1 MGSHDASIIDER
13 RWGALRLYPEEFG
26 RNSPMPEI
34 AVQIDPRDNVL
45 VALAPLKAGT
55 IAHYGHPPG
64 ADSCLV
70 TQDVPAKHKMAL
82 ADFYPGDLIR
92 MYGMV
97 VGEVTQ
103 PIARG
108 GLISTRNV
116 RHRADPYTAK
126 RNPVTFALPD
136 AAAWN
141 ERTFMGIHRADGQV
155 GTRNYWVVLPLVFC
169 ENRNVDRLR
178 EALEEE
184 LGYGSTQNSYR
195 QYVRQLV
202 DKREKATDRGSSAV
216 PADEAHRMRRE
227 ADRVFPNLDG
237 IRFLTHQGGCGGTR
251 QDAQALCGLL
261 AGYIHHPNVAG
272 ATVLSLGC
280 QNAQASMLMDELRAR
295 DPEMRKPVLVFDQQ
309 KSGRESTLMSR
320 ALDETFAALEQANKV
335 QRAPAPLSALTVGLK
350 CGGSDGFSGISA
362 NPALGYLS
370 DLLGEVGSRTLL
382 SEFPELHG
390 VEQELINRCATDEL
404 AQRFYDLMQAYSARA
419 KAVHSGFEMNPS
431 PGNIEDGLITDAI
444 KSAGAAR
451 KGGVGP
457 VRDVLDFPQYA
468 TTPGLTLLCTPGN
481 DVECVT
487 AQAGS
492 GANLVLFT
500 TGLGTPT
507 GNPVAPVVKISTN
520 TALAERM
527 GDIIDFDAGGIVTG
541 ASNIPEC
548 AAQLLELC
556 IQVASGKRFTKAELL
571 GQNDF
576 IPWKRGVSL

>member
-1 MGSHDASIIDER
+1 
-13 RWGALRLYPEEFG
+13 
-26 RNSPMPEI
+26 MPDTVI
-34 AVQIDPRDNVL
+34 QIDPRDNVL
-45 VALAPLKAGT
+45 VALSPLT
-55 IAHYGHPPG
+55 PG
-64 ADSCLV
+64 ATVYYGNLSCPV
-70 TQDVPAKHKMAL
+70 TESIPAKQKL
-82 ADFYPGDLIR
+82 SLFDLNPGDVIT

-97 VGEVTQ
+97 VGEATQ

-108 GLISTRNV
+108 GLLSTRNV
-116 RHRADPYTAK
+116 RHRAGGYTAQ
-126 RNPVTFALPD
+126 RNPVSFQTPD
-136 AAAWN
+136 ASAWSS
-141 ERTFMGIHRADGQV
+141 RTFMGYHRADGQV
-155 GTRNYWVVLPLVFC
+155 GTRNYWLVLPLVFC
-169 ENRNVDRLR
+169 ENRNVDRMR

-184 LGYGSTQNSYR
+184 LGYGSSHNSYR
-195 QYVRQLV
+195 PLVRQMISKQAMNGNGLTSETPS
-202 DKREKATDRGSSAV
+202 RSE
-216 PADEAHRMRRE
+216 
-227 ADRVFPNLDG
+227 RVFPNVDG

-280 QNAQASMLMDELRAR
+280 QNAQSSMLMDELRAR
-295 DPEMRKPVLVFDQQ
+295 DPKLTKPVLFFDQQ
-309 KSGRESTLMSR
+309 RSGRETVLM
-320 ALDETFAALEQANKV
+320 TGALEQTFAGLAEANCIT
-335 QRAPAPLSALTVGLK
+335 RSPAPLSALTIGLK

-362 NPALGYLS
+362 NPTLGYIS
-370 DLLGEVGSRTLL
+370 DLLGELGGKSIL

-390 VEQELINRCATDEL
+390 VEQELINRCVTDEL
-404 AQRFYDLMQAYSARA
+404 AQRFYDLMQTYSARA

-451 KGGVGP
+451 KGGIAP
-457 VRDVLDFPQYA
+457 VRDVLDFPNYA

-487 AQAGS
+487 AQAGA

-507 GNPVAPVVKISTN
+507 GNPVAPVMKIATN
-520 TALAERM
+520 SQLAERM
-527 GDIIDFDAGGIVTG
+527 ADIIDFDAGGIVTG
-541 ASNIPEC
+541 ETSIPQC
-548 AAQLLELC
+548 ADQLLNLC
-556 IQVASGKRFTKAELL
+556 IEVASGNCLTKAEEF

>member
-1 MGSHDASIIDER
+1 MPDT
-13 RWGALRLYPEEFG
+13 AL
-26 RNSPMPEI
+26 
-34 AVQIDPRDNVL
+34 QIDPRDNVL
-45 VALAPLKAGT
+45 VALAPLATGT
-55 IAHYGHPPG
+55 TVPFASGSCPVTESIPP
-64 ADSCLV
+64 
-70 TQDVPAKHKMAL
+70 KHKLAL
-82 ADFYPGDLIR
+82 SDMKPGDLVI

-97 VGEVTQ
+97 VGEATQ

-108 GLISTRNV
+108 GLLSTRNV
-116 RHRADPYTAK
+116 HHRAGGYTAE
-126 RNPVTFALPD
+126 RHPVSFALPD
-136 AAAWN
+136 ASSWAG
-141 ERTFMGIHRADGQV
+141 RTFMGYHRADGQV
-155 GTRNYWVVLPLVFC
+155 GTRNYWLVLPLVFC
-169 ENRNVDRLR
+169 ENRNVDRMR

-184 LGYGSTQNSYR
+184 LGYGSSHNSYR
-195 QYVRQLV
+195 PLVRQLV
-202 DKREKATDRGSSAV
+202 SQQAPGDGIANESPSHTSRI
-216 PADEAHRMRRE
+216 
-227 ADRVFPNLDG
+227 FPNVDG

-280 QNAQASMLMDELRAR
+280 QNAQGSMLMDELRAR
-295 DPEMRKPVLVFDQQ
+295 DPKLTKPVLFFDQQ
-309 KSGRESTLMSR
+309 RSGRETVLM
-320 ALDETFAALEQANKV
+320 TGALEQTFAGLVEANRAT
-335 QRAPAPLSALTVGLK
+335 RAPASLSALTIGLK

-362 NPALGYLS
+362 NPTLGYIS
-370 DLLGEVGSRTLL
+370 DLLGELGGKSIL

-404 AQRFYDLMQAYSARA
+404 AQHFFDLMQAYSARA

-451 KGGVGP
+451 KGGIAP

-468 TTPGLTLLCTPGN
+468 ATPGLTLLCTPGN

-487 AQAGS
+487 AQAGA

-520 TALAERM
+520 SQLATRM
-527 GDIIDFDAGGIVTG
+527 ADIIDFDAGGIVTG
-541 ASNIPEC
+541 ESTIPQC
-548 AAQLLELC
+548 ADQLLDLC
-556 IQVASGKRFTKAELL
+556 IEVASGNRHTRAEEF

>member
-1 MGSHDASIIDER
+1 MLDT
-13 RWGALRLYPEEFG
+13 AL
-26 RNSPMPEI
+26 
-34 AVQIDPRDNVL
+34 QIDPRDNVL
-45 VALAPLKAGT
+45 VALVPLVAGT
-55 IAHYGHPPG
+55 TVTVGHVSSPVTENIPP
-64 ADSCLV
+64 
-70 TQDVPAKHKMAL
+70 KHKLAL
-82 ADFYPGDLIR
+82 IDFKPGDLVI

-97 VGEVTQ
+97 VGEATQ

-108 GLISTRNV
+108 GLLSTRNT
-116 RHRADPYTAK
+116 RHRAGGYTAQ
-126 RNPVTFALPD
+126 RHPVTFALPETSS
-136 AAAWN
+136 WSS
-141 ERTFMGIHRADGQV
+141 RTFMGYHRADGQV
-155 GTRNYWVVLPLVFC
+155 GTRNYWIVLPLVFC
-169 ENRNVDRLR
+169 ENRNVDRMR

-184 LGYGSTQNSYR
+184 LGYGTSHNSYR
-195 QYVRQLV
+195 PLVRQLV
-202 DKREKATDRGSSAV
+202 SKQAAGGNGNAVESASRTDRT
-216 PADEAHRMRRE
+216 
-227 ADRVFPNLDG
+227 FPNVDG

-280 QNAQASMLMDELRAR
+280 QNAQSGMLMDELRAR
-295 DPEMRKPVLVFDQQ
+295 DPKMTKPVLLFDQQ
-309 KSGRESTLMSR
+309 RSGRETVLM
-320 ALDETFAALEQANKV
+320 TGALEQTFAGLVEANRAT
-335 QRAPAPLSALTVGLK
+335 RAPAPISALTIGLK

-362 NPALGYLS
+362 NPTLGYIS
-370 DLLGEVGSRTLL
+370 DLLGELGGKSIL

-390 VEQELINRCATDEL
+390 VEQELINRCATDEI
-404 AQRFYDLMQAYSARA
+404 AQRFFDLMQAYSARA

-451 KGGVGP
+451 KGGVAP
-457 VRDVLDFPQYA
+457 VRDVLDFPHYA

-487 AQAGS
+487 AQAGA

-507 GNPVAPVVKISTN
+507 GNPVAPVVKVSTN
-520 TALAERM
+520 SQLAERM
-527 GDIIDFDAGGIVTG
+527 ADIIDFDAGGIVTG
-541 ASNIPEC
+541 ESTIPRC
-548 AAQLLELC
+548 ADQLLELC
-556 IQVASGKRFTKAELL
+556 IDVASGKRLTKAEEF

>member
-1 MGSHDASIIDER
+1 MPDI
-13 RWGALRLYPEEFG
+13 AL
-26 RNSPMPEI
+26 
-34 AVQIDPRDNVL
+34 QIDPRDNVL
-45 VALAPLKAGT
+45 VALAPLAPDTTVRFGPATSSST
-55 IAHYGHPPG
+55 IT
-64 ADSCLV
+64 V
-70 TQDVPAKHKMAL
+70 TENIPAKQKLAL
-82 ADFYPGDLIR
+82 VDLKPGDLVI

-97 VGEVTQ
+97 VGEATQ
-103 PIARG
+103 PILKG
-108 GLISTRNV
+108 GLLSTRNI
-116 RHRADPYTAK
+116 RHRTGGYTAE
-126 RNPVTFALPD
+126 RRPVSFHLPD
-136 AAAWN
+136 PSAWAG
-141 ERTFMGIHRADGQV
+141 RTFMGYHRADGQV
-155 GTRNYWVVLPLVFC
+155 GTRNYWIVLPLVFC
-169 ENRNVDRLR
+169 ENRNVDRMR

-184 LGYGSTQNSYR
+184 LGYGSSHNSYR
-195 QYVRQLV
+195 PLVRQLISKQSANGGSAPHEALDARERIFANV
-202 DKREKATDRGSSAV
+202 DGV
-216 PADEAHRMRRE
+216 
-227 ADRVFPNLDG
+227 
-237 IRFLTHQGGCGGTR
+237 RFLTHQGGCGGTR

-295 DPEMRKPVLVFDQQ
+295 DPELTKPVLFFDQQ
-309 KSGRESTLMSR
+309 RSGRETVLMTR
-320 ALDETFAALEQANKV
+320 ALEETFAGIAEAN
-335 QRAPAPLSALTVGLK
+335 RISRSAAPLSAISLGLK

-362 NPALGYLS
+362 NPTLGYIS
-370 DLLGEVGSRTLL
+370 DMLGELGAKTIL

-390 VEQELINRCATDEL
+390 VEQELIDRCATDQL
-404 AQRFYDLMQAYSARA
+404 AQRFFDLMQAYSARA

-451 KGGVGP
+451 KGGIAP

-487 AQAGS
+487 AQAGA

-507 GNPVAPVVKISTN
+507 GNPVAPVIKISTN
-520 TALAERM
+520 SHLAARM

-541 ASNIPEC
+541 ETTIPEC
-548 AAQLLELC
+548 AEHLLELC
-556 IQVASGKRFTKAELL
+556 IDVASGKRATKAEEF

>member
-1 MGSHDASIIDER
+1 
-13 RWGALRLYPEEFG
+13 
-26 RNSPMPEI
+26 MPET
-34 AVQIDPRDNVL
+34 ALQIDPRDNVL

-55 IAHYGHPPG
+55 VVHYGHAP
-64 ADSCLV
+64 AAHSCPV
-70 TQDVPAKHKMAL
+70 TQDIPAKHKLAL
-82 ADFYPGDLIR
+82 DDLKPGDLIR

-97 VGEVTQ
+97 VGEVIQ
-103 PIARG
+103 AIPRG
-108 GLISTRNV
+108 GLLSTRNV
-116 RHRADPYTAK
+116 RHRADPYS
-126 RNPVTFALPD
+126 PVRHPVSFALPD
-136 AAAWN
+136 PSAWQ
-141 ERTFMGIHRADGQV
+141 ERTFMGYHRADGQV
-155 GTRNYWVVLPLVFC
+155 GTRNYWLVLPLVFC
-169 ENRNVDRLR
+169 ENRNVERLR

-195 QYVRQLV
+195 QYVRRLV
-202 DKREKATDRGSSAV
+202 QERTTGNGCPSEDAV
-216 PADEAHRMRRE
+216 AAAR

-280 QNAQASMLMDELRAR
+280 QNAQSSMLMGELRLR
-295 DPEMRKPVLVFDQQ
+295 DPRMTKPVLVFDQQ
-309 KSGRESTLMSR
+309 KSGRESTLMTR
-320 ALDETFAALEQANKV
+320 ALDETFAALEQANQI
-335 QRAPAPLSALTVGLK
+335 QRAPAPLAALTVGLK

-362 NPALGYLS
+362 NPTLGYLS
-370 DLLGEVGSRTLL
+370 DLLGEIGGKTLL

-390 VEQELINRCATDEL
+390 VEQELINRCATDKL
-404 AQRFYDLMQAYSARA
+404 AQRFYELMQAYSERA

-451 KGGVGP
+451 KGGVAP

-468 TTPGLTLLCTPGN
+468 TSHGLTLLCTPGN

-520 TALAERM
+520 SALAERM

-541 ASNIPEC
+541 ETTIPEC
-548 AAQLLELC
+548 ASRLLELC
-556 IQVASGKRFTKAELL
+556 IQVASGERFTKAELL

>member
-1 MGSHDASIIDER
+1 
-13 RWGALRLYPEEFG
+13 
-26 RNSPMPEI
+26 MPDT
-34 AVQIDPRDNVL
+34 VLQIDRRDNVV
-45 VALAPLKAGT
+45 VALAPLQTGALVR
-55 IAHYGHPPG
+55 YGEPPQTC
-64 ADSCLV
+64 AV
-70 TQDVPAKHKMAL
+70 AEPVPAKHKMAI
-82 ADFYPGDLIR
+82 ADLQPGDLIR

-103 PIARG
+103 PIPRG
-108 GLISTRNV
+108 GRISTRNI
-116 RHRADPYTAK
+116 RHRAEAYTPQ
-126 RNPVTFALPD
+126 RHPVSFKLPD
-136 AAAWN
+136 PGSWP
-141 ERTFMGIHRADGQV
+141 ERTFLGYHRADGQV
-155 GTRNYWVVLPLVFC
+155 GTRNYWLVLPMVFC
-169 ENRNVDRLR
+169 ENRNVERMR

-184 LGYGSTQNSYR
+184 LGYGGASNRYR
-195 QYVRQLV
+195 QHVRELV
-202 DKREKATDRGSSAV
+202 SQGRHGKQSGGNGASDAACVARSGE
-216 PADEAHRMRRE
+216 
-227 ADRVFPNLDG
+227 RVFPNVDG

-280 QNAQASMLMDELRAR
+280 QNAEVRMLTDELRAR
-295 DPEMRKPVLVFDQQ
+295 DPEMSKPVLVFDQQ
-309 KSGRESTLMSR
+309 KSGRESALMTA
-320 ALDETFAALEQANKV
+320 ALDQTFAALAEANCAE
-335 QRAPAPLSALTVGLK
+335 RAPAPLSALTVGLK

-362 NPALGYLS
+362 NPTLGYVS
-370 DLLGEVGSRTLL
+370 DLLGELGSRTLL

-390 VEQELINRCATDEL
+390 VEQELINRCASDEL

-431 PGNIEDGLITDAI
+431 PGNIEDGLTTDAI

-451 KGGVGP
+451 KGGEGP
-457 VRDVLDFPQYA
+457 IRDVLDFPQYA
-468 TTPGLTLLCTPGN
+468 TTPGLNLLCTPGN

-487 AQAGS
+487 AQAGA

-527 GDIIDFDAGGIVTG
+527 PDIIDFDAGGIVTG
-541 ASNIPEC
+541 STTIPEC
-548 AAQLLELC
+548 AAKLLEFS
-556 IQVASGKRFTKAELL
+556 IEVANGERLTKAEQLS
-571 GQNDF
+571 QNDF

>member
-1 MGSHDASIIDER
+1 MAETT
-13 RWGALRLYPEEFG
+13 LQL
-26 RNSPMPEI
+26 
-34 AVQIDPRDNVL
+34 DPRDNVL
-45 VALAPLKAGT
+45 VALQPLVAGT
-55 IAHYGHPPG
+55 EVRL
-64 ADSCLV
+64 DSSTCPV
-70 TQDVPAKHKMAL
+70 TQDIAPKHKMAL
-82 ADFYPGDLIR
+82 VDLEPGDLIR

-103 PIARG
+103 AIPRG

-116 RHRADPYTAK
+116 RHRAEAYSATRRPAS
-126 RNPVTFALPD
+126 FALPD
-136 AAAWN
+136 PTAWT
-141 ERTFMGIHRADGQV
+141 ERTFAGYHRADGQV
-155 GTRNYWVVLPLVFC
+155 GTRNYWLVLPLVFC
-169 ENRNVDRLR
+169 ENRNVERMK
-178 EALEEE
+178 EALDEE
-184 LGYGSTQNSYR
+184 LGYGSEANSYR
-195 QYVRQLV
+195 QHVRRLLEQ
-202 DKREKATDRGSSAV
+202 KRASDNLAEVAALRGPTTAR
-216 PADEAHRMRRE
+216 P
-227 ADRVFPNLDG
+227 FPNIDG

-280 QNAQASMLMDELRAR
+280 QNAEVRMLMDELRAR
-295 DPEMRKPVLVFDQQ
+295 DPQMTKPVLVFDQQ
-309 KSGRESTLMSR
+309 KSGRDSALMSS
-320 ALDETFAALEQANKV
+320 ALDATFSALEQANSAT
-335 QRAPAPLSALTVGLK
+335 RSPAPLSALTVGLK

-370 DLLGEVGSRTLL
+370 DLLVQLGSRTLL

-390 VEQELINRCATDEL
+390 VEQELINRCATDEV

-419 KAVHSGFEMNPS
+419 KAVHSGFDMNPS
-431 PGNIEDGLITDAI
+431 PGNIQDGLITDAI

-451 KGGVGP
+451 KGGVSTI
-457 VRDVLDFPQYA
+457 RDVLDFPQYA
-468 TTPGLTLLCTPGN
+468 TTPGLNLLCTPGN

-487 AQAGS
+487 AQSGA

-520 TALAERM
+520 SQLANRM
-527 GDIIDFDAGGIVTG
+527 ADIIDFDAGGIITG
-541 ASNIPEC
+541 QTTIAQC

-556 IQVASGKRFTKAELL
+556 IEVAGGERLTRAEQL
-571 GQNDF
+571 GQYDF

>member
-1 MGSHDASIIDER
+1 
-13 RWGALRLYPEEFG
+13 
-26 RNSPMPEI
+26 
-34 AVQIDPRDNVL
+34 
-45 VALAPLKAGT
+45 
-55 IAHYGHPPG
+55 
-64 ADSCLV
+64 
-70 TQDVPAKHKMAL
+70 
-82 ADFYPGDLIR
+82 
-92 MYGMV
+92 
-97 VGEVTQ
+97 
-103 PIARG
+103 
-108 GLISTRNV
+108 
-116 RHRADPYTAK
+116 
-126 RNPVTFALPD
+126 
-136 AAAWN
+136 
-141 ERTFMGIHRADGQV
+141 
-155 GTRNYWVVLPLVFC
+155 LVFC
-169 ENRNVDRLR
+169 ENRNVDRMR

-184 LGYGSTQNSYR
+184 LGYGSAQNSYR
-195 QYVRQLV
+195 QYVRRLV
-202 DKREKATDRGSSAV
+202 RQRASGDGHGTEDAV
-216 PADEAHRMRRE
+216 AASRAERI
-227 ADRVFPNLDG
+227 FPNLDG

-280 QNAQASMLMDELRAR
+280 QNAQASMLIDELRAR
-295 DPEMRKPVLVFDQQ
+295 DPQMTKPVLVFDQQ
-309 KSGRESTLMSR
+309 KSGRESVLMGR
-320 ALDETFAALEQANKV
+320 ALDETFAALETANKA
-335 QRAPAPLSALTVGLK
+335 QRAPAPLAALTVGLK

-362 NPALGYLS
+362 NPTLGYLS
-370 DLLGEVGSRTLL
+370 DMLSEIGGRTLL

-390 VEQELINRCATDEL
+390 VEQELINRCTTDEL
-404 AQRFYDLMQAYSARA
+404 AKRFYDLMQAYSARA

-468 TTPGLTLLCTPGN
+468 TTPGLNLLCTPGN

-527 GDIIDFDAGGIVTG
+527 GDIIDFNAGGIVTG
-541 ASNIPEC
+541 ETNIPDC
-548 AAQLLELC
+548 AAQLLEVCLK
-556 IQVASGKRFTKAELL
+556 VASGERLTKAELL

>member
-1 MGSHDASIIDER
+1 MAETV
-13 RWGALRLYPEEFG
+13 LQL
-26 RNSPMPEI
+26 
-34 AVQIDPRDNVL
+34 DPRDNVL
-45 VALAPLKAGT
+45 VALAPLAAGT
-55 IAHYGHPPG
+55 VAHFG
-64 ADSCLV
+64 DSTCPV
-70 TQDVPAKHKMAL
+70 TQAIPAKHKL
-82 ADFYPGDLIR
+82 SLVDLQPGDLVL

-97 VGEVTQ
+97 VGEAIEAI
-103 PIARG
+103 PRG
-108 GLISTRNV
+108 GLVSTRNV
-116 RHRADPYTAK
+116 RHRTGAYTAQ
-126 RNPVTFALPD
+126 RHPVSFASPD
-136 AAAWN
+136 ASPWAD
-141 ERTFMGIHRADGQV
+141 RTFMGYHRADGLV
-155 GTRNYWVVLPLVFC
+155 GTRNYWLVLPLVFC
-169 ENRNVDRLR
+169 ENRNVERMK

-184 LGYGSTQNSYR
+184 LGYGSAQNGYR
-195 QYVRQLV
+195 PRVRQNVRDLV
-202 DKREKATDRGSSAV
+202 RQRANGDRSSAAE
-216 PADEAHRMRRE
+216 PSQAQAE
-227 ADRVFPNLDG
+227 RVFPNIDG

-295 DPEMRKPVLVFDQQ
+295 DPQLRKPVLVFDQQ
-309 KSGRESTLMSR
+309 RSGRETVLMTE
-320 ALDETFAALEQANKV
+320 ALDQTFAGLVDANRIT
-335 QRAPAPLSALTVGLK
+335 RAPAPLSALTVGLK

-362 NPALGYLS
+362 NPAIGYIS
-370 DLLGEVGSRTLL
+370 DLLVGVGGTTLL

-404 AQRFYDLMQAYSARA
+404 AQRFFDLMQAYSARA

-451 KGGVGP
+451 KGGVSPIRG
-457 VRDVLDFPQYA
+457 VLDFPEFA
-468 TTPGLTLLCTPGN
+468 TTPGLNLLCTPGN

-487 AQAGS
+487 AQAGA

-507 GNPVAPVVKISTN
+507 GNPVAPVMKISTN
-520 TALAERM
+520 CTLAERM
-527 GDIIDFDAGGIVTG
+527 ADIIDFDAGGIVTG
-541 ASNIPEC
+541 ETTIPAC
-548 AAQLLELC
+548 AEKLLELS
-556 IQVASGKRFTKAELL
+556 IEVASGERLTKAELL

>member
-1 MGSHDASIIDER
+1 MTHTV
-13 RWGALRLYPEEFG
+13 LQL
-26 RNSPMPEI
+26 
-34 AVQIDPRDNVL
+34 DPHDNVL
-45 VALAPLKAGT
+45 VALTTLTAGT
-55 IAHYGHPPG
+55 TVHFGAPP
-64 ADSCLV
+64 ASSSCPV
-70 TQDVPAKHKMAL
+70 TQQIRAKHKMAL
-82 ADFYPGDLIR
+82 VDLEPGDLIR

-97 VGEVTQ
+97 VGEAVEAI
-103 PIARG
+103 PRG
-108 GLISTRNV
+108 GLLTTRNV
-116 RHRADPYTAK
+116 RHRTDPYSAT
-126 RNPVTFALPD
+126 RHPVSFTLPE
-136 AAAWN
+136 ASAWTT
-141 ERTFMGIHRADGQV
+141 RTFMGYHRTDGQV
-155 GTRNYWVVLPLVFC
+155 GTRNYWLVLPLVFC
-169 ENRNVDRLR
+169 ENRNVERMK

-184 LGYGSTQNSYR
+184 LGYGSTQNRY
-195 QYVRQLV
+195 RQLV
-202 DKREKATDRGSSAV
+202 RSLVSEHAQADHDGSLEISASV
-216 PADEAHRMRRE
+216 QTE
-227 ADRVFPNLDG
+227 RVFSNIDG

-280 QNAQASMLMDELRAR
+280 QNAQSSMLMDELRAR
-295 DPEMRKPVLVFDQQ
+295 DPELRKPVLVFDQQ
-309 KSGRESTLMSR
+309 RSGRETVLMTD
-320 ALDETFAALEQANKV
+320 ALDQTFAGLVEANRA
-335 QRAPAPLSALTVGLK
+335 QRTPAPLSALTVGLK

-362 NPALGYLS
+362 NPAIGYLS
-370 DLLGEVGSRTLL
+370 DLLVGVGGRTLL

-451 KGGVGP
+451 KGGISP
-457 VRDVLDFPQYA
+457 VQDVLDFPQYA
-468 TTPGLTLLCTPGN
+468 TTPGLNLLCTPGN

-487 AQAGS
+487 AQAGA

-520 TALAERM
+520 STLAERM

-541 ASNIPEC
+541 EMTISQC
-548 AAQLLELC
+548 ADKLLDLC
-556 IQVASGKRFTKAELL
+556 VEVASGERLTKAELL